1 MNLNSITNIVSSI
14 LTIALV
20 TVVLGSPNTAKVIR
34 QAGATF
40 TGALRT
46 AMGAQAG

>member
-1 MNLNSITNIVSSI
+1 MNADSLFNIVGSI

-20 TVVLGSPNTAKVIR
+20 TVVLGSENTVAVIR

-40 TGALRT
+40 TNALRT
-46 AMGAQAG
+46 AMTGA

>member
-1 MNLNSITNIVSSI
+1 MDANGLFNIIGSI

-20 TVVLGSPNTAKVIR
+20 TVVLGSDNTVAVLR

-46 AMGAQAG
+46 AMTGA